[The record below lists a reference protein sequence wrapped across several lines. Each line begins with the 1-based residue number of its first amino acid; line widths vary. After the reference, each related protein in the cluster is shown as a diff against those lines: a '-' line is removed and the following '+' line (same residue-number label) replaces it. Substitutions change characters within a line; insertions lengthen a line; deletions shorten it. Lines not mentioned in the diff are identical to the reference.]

1 MLVSA
6 IYQHESVIYMF
17 IYPLPLEPP
26 SHLPPHTTPL
36 GCHRALDLG
45 SLHHTGNS
53 HWPSILHMVNVY
65 VSMLLSQIIPAS
77 PYPTVSKSFDD
88 GYSGQCE
95 VIPHCSFDSHFSI
108 SLLINITAYLILQ
121 MLTVSLNMVFLIAS
135 DHSVNSLK
143 SLSTWVLFF
152 FFIKAKNFLIFLSF
166 HKTSFVD
173 ILQIIPDLLPEIL
186 GILDLFVFHPLQY
199 KQSN

>member
-26 SHLPPHTTPL
+26 SHLPPHPTPL

-53 HWPSILHMVNVY
+53 HWQSILHMVNVY
-65 VSMLLSQIIPAS
+65 VSMLPSQIIPPS

-95 VIPHCSFDSHFSI
+95 VIPHCSFYFHFST
-108 SLLINITAYLILQ
+108 NEQ
-121 MLTVSLNMVFLIAS
+121 C
-135 DHSVNSLK
+135 
-143 SLSTWVLFF
+143 
-152 FFIKAKNFLIFLSF
+152 
-166 HKTSFVD
+166 
-173 ILQIIPDLLPEIL
+173 
-186 GILDLFVFHPLQY
+186 
-199 KQSN
+199 